1 MNLRAF
7 KAPAV
12 AAALLFLAAAGC
24 TDTTVAPKSTISDA
38 NVFSDPN
45 SYQEFLAKVYAG
57 LAATGQQGPAG
68 NPDLAGFDEGFS
80 QYLRLYFELQELPT
94 EEAMIAWGGDGD
106 LMDLNKF
113 AWTSTNGYSSIFYSR
128 VFYVVSLANSFL
140 FQTTDDKLA
149 SRGVSASLKTQI
161 HQYRAEAR
169 FLRAFAYWNAVD
181 LWGSVPIITTVST
194 ALPVQSSRDSVYKF
208 IVNELNAIKDSLPT
222 PGAATYGR
230 ATTQAA
236 HMLLAELYL
245 NAGVYTGTP
254 NWSGALTEATE
265 VIGSGYYSLAPVY
278 ANNFTADNNLS
289 PEIIF
294 PITEDGVHTRNY
306 GATTFI
312 IHAECGN
319 TQDGSS
325 VGIPNGCWWGLRLKP
340 QADTAYY
347 NTTATH
353 PAGDLRANALYRTG
367 QTLTITTPT
376 DFSQGTLLTKFTNK
390 TSTGGNGSD
399 GYFVDTDF
407 PVFRLAEAYLIYA
420 EAELNGGGGSAA
432 TALGYINALRD
443 RAYGN
448 TSGEITA
455 AQLTLPF
462 ILQERG
468 RELIWE
474 AHRRTDLVRFGQF
487 GGAATYN
494 WDWKGGNQV
503 GAAVDQHFNLYP
515 IPASQ
520 IAADPHMCQNAG
532 YGGAVCP

>member
-1 MNLRAF
+1 MNLRTL
-7 KAPAV
+7 KASTV
-12 AAALLFLAAAGC
+12 AAALLFVAAAGC
-24 TDTTVAPKSTISDA
+24 TDTTVAPKSTINSA
-38 NVFSDPN
+38 NVFTDAN
-45 SYQEFLAKVYAG
+45 SYQDFLAKVYAG

-106 LMDLNKF
+106 LMDLNRF
-113 AWTSTNGYSSIFYSR
+113 VWSSTNGYSSIFYSR

-140 FQTTDDKLA
+140 FNTTDDKLA
-149 SRGVSASLKTQI
+149 ANGVSASLKAQI
-161 HQYRAEAR
+161 HTYRAEAR

-181 LWGSVPIITTVST
+181 LFGPVPIVTTVST
-194 ALPVQSSRDSVYKF
+194 ALPVQSPRDSVYRF
-208 IVNELNAIKDSLPT
+208 IVDELTAIKDSLPA

-254 NWSGALTEATE
+254 NWAGALNEASE
-265 VIGSGYYSLAPVY
+265 VIGSGAYSLAPNFF
-278 ANNFTADNNLS
+278 NNFTADNNLS

-319 TQDGSS
+319 TQDGST
-325 VGIPNGCWWGLRLKP
+325 VGIPNGCWWGLRMKP
-340 QADTAYY
+340 QADTGYFNA
-347 NTTATH
+347 TADH
-353 PAGDLRANALYRTG
+353 PAGDLRGGALYRTG
-367 QTLTITTPT
+367 QALTITTPT
-376 DFSQGTLLTKFTNK
+376 DFTQGTLSTKFTNK

-399 GYFVDTDF
+399 SYFVDTDF

-420 EAELNGGGGSAA
+420 EAQVRGGGGTAQ

-448 TSGEITA
+448 ASGEITS

-462 ILQERG
+462 LLNERG
-468 RELIWE
+468 RELMWE

-494 WDWKGGNQV
+494 WDWKGGNQA
-503 GAAVDQHFNLYP
+503 GAAVASYYNIDP
-515 IPASQ
+515 IPSAQ
-520 IAADPHMCQNAG
+520 IAADPLIKQNPG
-532 YGGAVCP
+532 Y

>member
-1 MNLRAF
+1 MNFRTL

-24 TDTTVAPKSTISDA
+24 TDTVVAPKSTISDA
-38 NVFSDPN
+38 NIFSDPN

-57 LAATGQQGPAG
+57 FAATGQQGPAG
-68 NPDLAGFDEGFS
+68 NADLAGFDEGFS

-106 LMDLNKF
+106 LADLNRF
-113 AWTSTNGYSSIFYSR
+113 VWTSTNGYSSIFYSR

-140 FQTTDDKLA
+140 FQTTDDKLS
-149 SRGVSASLKTQI
+149 SRGVSATLRDQI
-161 HQYRAEAR
+161 HTYRAEAR
-169 FLRAFAYWNAVD
+169 FLRAFAYWNALD
-181 LWGSVPIITTVST
+181 LFGNVPIITTVTT
-194 ALPVQSSRDSVYKF
+194 ALPEQSPRDSVYKF

-222 PGAATYGR
+222 PGAGTYGR

-254 NWSGALTEATE
+254 DWTNALTEAQE
-265 VIGSGYYSLAPVY
+265 VIGSGYYSLASNY
-278 ANNFTADNNLS
+278 SNNFTADNNLS

-312 IHAECGN
+312 IHAECGGGL
-319 TQDGSS
+319 DGSTI
-325 VGIPNGCWWGLRLKP
+325 GIPGQCWWGLRLKP
-340 QADTAYY
+340 QADTVYY
-347 NTTATH
+347 RTTADH

-367 QTLTITTPT
+367 QTLTIT
-376 DFSQGTLLTKFTNK
+376 DQFNFGQGTLLLKFTNM
-390 TSTGGNGSD
+390 TSTGAQGSD

-420 EAELNGGGGSAA
+420 EATLNGATGGNAA
-432 TALGYINALRD
+432 TALGYINALRT

-448 TSGEITA
+448 ATGNITQ

-462 ILQERG
+462 ILNERG

-503 GAAVDQHFNLYP
+503 GAAVPAYFNLYP
-515 IPASQ
+515 IPAAQ
-520 IAADPHMCQNAG
+520 IAADPLMTQNTG
-532 YGGAVCP
+532 YN

>member
-1 MNLRAF
+1 MNLRTL

-38 NVFSDPN
+38 NVFSDAT
-45 SYQEFLAKVYAG
+45 SYQSFLAKVYAG
-57 LAATGQQGPAG
+57 LSATGQQGPYG
-68 NPDLAGFDEGFS
+68 NADLAGFDEGFS

-106 LMDLNKF
+106 LMDLNRF
-113 AWTSTNGYSSIFYSR
+113 VWSSTNGYSSIFYSR
-128 VFYVVSLANSFL
+128 VFYVVSLANAFL
-140 FQTTDDKLA
+140 FQTTDAKLS
-149 SRGVSASLKTQI
+149 SRGVSAALKTQI
-161 HQYRAEAR
+161 AQYRAEAR

-181 LWGSVPIITTVST
+181 LFGPVPIVTQVTT
-194 ALPVQSSRDSVYKF
+194 ALPVQSARDSVYRF
-208 IVNELNAIKDSLPT
+208 IVNELNAIKDSLPA

-254 NWSGALTEATE
+254 NWAGALTEASE
-265 VIGSGYYSLAPVY
+265 VIGSGAYSLAPNFF
-278 ANNFTADNNLS
+278 NNFTADNNLS

-319 TQDGSS
+319 QMNCASI
-325 VGIPNGCWWGLRLKP
+325 GIPNGSWAGLRMKP
-340 QADTAYY
+340 QADTVYF
-347 NTTATH
+347 NTTADH
-353 PAGDLRANALYRTG
+353 PAGDLRGNALFRTG

-376 DFSQGTLLTKFTNK
+376 NFNQGTLLAKFKNI
-390 TSTGGNGSD
+390 TSTGANGSD
-399 GYFVDTDF
+399 PAFVDTDF

-420 EAELNGGGGSAA
+420 EAQLNGGGGSAA
-432 TALGYINALRD
+432 TALGYINLLRD
-443 RAYGN
+443 RAYGVAPGG
-448 TSGEITA
+448 TGEITA
-455 AQLTLPF
+455 GQLTLPF
-462 ILQERG
+462 ILNERG
-468 RELIWE
+468 RELMWE

-503 GAAVDQHFNLYP
+503 GAAVADKYNLYP
-515 IPASQ
+515 IPAQQ
-520 IAADPHMCQNAG
+520 IAADPLIKQNPG
-532 YGGAVCP
+532 Y

>member
-1 MNLRAF
+1 MNLRTL

-24 TDTTVAPKSTISDA
+24 TDTTVAPKSTINQA
-38 NVFSDPN
+38 NIFTDQN

-68 NPDLAGFDEGFS
+68 NADLAGFDEGFS

-106 LMDLNKF
+106 LMDLNRF
-113 AWTSTNGYSSIFYSR
+113 VWSSSNGYSSIFYSR
-128 VFYVVSLANSFL
+128 VFYIVSLANSFL
-140 FQTTDDKLA
+140 AQTTDGQLA
-149 SRGVSASLKTQI
+149 SRGQASLAATI
-161 HQYRAEAR
+161 HTYRAEAR
-169 FLRAFAYWNAVD
+169 FLRAFAYWNALD
-181 LWGSVPIITTVST
+181 LFGPVPIITSITT
-194 ALPVQSSRDSVYKF
+194 ALPVQSTRDSVYRF
-208 IVNELNAIKDSLPT
+208 VVNELTAIKDSLPQ
-222 PGAATYGR
+222 PGASTYGR

-254 NWSGALTEATE
+254 NWAGALNEATE
-265 VIGSGYYSLAPVY
+265 VIGSGYSLASNY
-278 ANNFTADNNLS
+278 LNNFTADNNLS

-319 TQDGSS
+319 TLDGSTI
-325 VGIPNGCWWGLRLKP
+325 GIPGQCWWGLRLKP
-340 QADTAYY
+340 QADTFYY
-347 NTTATH
+347 RTTADH

-367 QTLTITTPT
+367 QTLAIADPTT
-376 DFSQGTLLTKFTNK
+376 FSQGTLLLKFSNK

-420 EAELNGGGGSAA
+420 EAQLNGGGGSAA
-432 TALGYINALRD
+432 TALGYINALRT

-448 TSGEITA
+448 ATGNITA
-455 AQLTLPF
+455 GQLTLPF
-462 ILQERG
+462 ILNERG

-494 WDWKGGNQV
+494 WDWKGGNMV
-503 GAAVDQHFNLYP
+503 GAAVSAHYNLYP

-520 IAADPHMCQNAG
+520 IAADPLIKQNAG
-532 YGGAVCP
+532 Y

>member
-1 MNLRAF
+1 MNLRTL

-38 NVFSDPN
+38 NVFSDAT
-45 SYQEFLAKVYAG
+45 SYQSFLAKVYAG
-57 LAATGQQGPAG
+57 LSATGQQGPYG
-68 NPDLAGFDEGFS
+68 NADLAGFDEGFS

-106 LMDLNKF
+106 LMDLNRF
-113 AWTSTNGYSSIFYSR
+113 VWSSTNGYSSIFYSR
-128 VFYVVSLANSFL
+128 VFYVVSLANAFL
-140 FQTTDDKLA
+140 FQTTDAKLS
-149 SRGVSASLKTQI
+149 SRGVSAALKTQI
-161 HQYRAEAR
+161 AQYRAEAR

-181 LWGSVPIITTVST
+181 LFGPVPIVTQVTT
-194 ALPVQSSRDSVYKF
+194 ALPVQSARDSVYRF
-208 IVNELNAIKDSLPT
+208 IVNELNAVKDSLPT
-222 PGAATYGR
+222 PGASTYGR

-236 HMLLAELYL
+236 HMMLAELYL
-245 NAGVYTGTP
+245 NAGVYTGTA
-254 NWSGALTEATE
+254 NWAGAMNEASE
-265 VIGSGYYSLAPVY
+265 VIGSGAYSLETNY
-278 ANNFTADNNLS
+278 ANNFTADNGQVS
-289 PEIIF
+289 KEIIF
-294 PITEDGVHTRNY
+294 PIAEDGQHTRNY

-319 TQDGSS
+319 TLDGSTI
-325 VGIPNGCWWGLRLKP
+325 GIPGQCWWGLRLKP
-340 QADTAYY
+340 QADTLYY
-347 NTTATH
+347 NTTADH

-367 QTLTITTPT
+367 QTLSISSPTT
-376 DFSQGTLLTKFTNK
+376 FSEGTLLLKFTNK

-420 EAELNGGGGSAA
+420 EAALRGGSSADSA
-432 TALGYINALRD
+432 TALADINLLRA

-448 TSGEITA
+448 ASGNITA

-462 ILQERG
+462 ILNERG

-494 WDWKGGNQV
+494 WDWKGG
-503 GAAVDQHFNLYP
+503 AAVGVAVPSYYNLYP
-515 IPASQ
+515 IPEAQ
-520 IAADPHMCQNAG
+520 IAIDPALKQNPG
-532 YGGAVCP
+532 Y